1 MCPVSLWAILPFC
14 SVKYNKHSG
23 EGKELGIVWL
33 TSLPRLNS
41 LNQEPGLSFAQDVTL
56 DWWDGIDRETE
67 EEEEEEVEEN
77 VKEEETG
84 PTQNPLSVLNPILS
98 AALSSELLLQAW
110 NSI

>member
-14 SVKYNKHSG
+14 SVKYKKHSG
-23 EGKELGIVWL
+23 EGKGQGEVWL

-67 EEEEEEVEEN
+67 EEEEVEEN

-84 PTQNPLSVLNPILS
+84 PTETQNPLSVLNPSLS
-98 AALSSELLLQAW
+98 AALFSELLLQT
-110 NSI
+110 